1 MYKGFIP
8 YSYFIHLR
16 FTFHCQALPSV
27 YIYNLTSQSLSHKL
41 LRASL
46 SGGYYPSHTERSCP
60 SRTLNKD
67 RQSIDHTAN
76 TLRLQHNSEACK
88 HQSTKYKTHWTL
100 PLIPLVFLLSK
111 SFIKFRKG
119 DKTYKRPKDLYSFR
133 FFTPSY
139 KGT

>member
-76 TLRLQHNSEACK
+76 TLRLQHNSGACK
-88 HQSTKYKTHWTL
+88 HHSTKYKTHWTL
-100 PLIPLVFLLSK
+100 PLIPLVDRK
-111 SFIKFRKG
+111 STRLNSSHVRI
-119 DKTYKRPKDLYSFR
+119 
-133 FFTPSY
+133 SY
-139 KGT
+139 AVFCLKKKKYDETSQ

>member
-16 FTFHCQALPSV
+16 FTLHRQTFPSV

-46 SGGYYPSHTERSCP
+46 SRGYYPSHTERSCP

-67 RQSIDHTAN
+67 RQSIYHTAN
-76 TLRLQHNSEACK
+76 TLRLQHNSGTCK
-88 HQSTKYKTHWTL
+88 HHSTKYKTHWAL
-100 PLIPLVFLLSK
+100 SFIPLVLLVLK
-111 SFIKFRKG
+111 SFIKFGKG
-119 DKTYKRPKDLYSFR
+119 N
-133 FFTPSY
+133 
-139 KGT
+139 